1 MNCTHLFHV
10 CIHVYF
16 YVCVG
21 YENVKVMLR
30 GEKVILKEVESW
42 VMEYMWQDTE
52 EGKAGRGELG
62 GNEWQNYVK
71 THS

>member
-30 GEKVILKEVESW
+30 GEKVILKEVE
-42 VMEYMWQDTE
+42 
-52 EGKAGRGELG
+52 
-62 GNEWQNYVK
+62 N
-71 THS
+71 

>member
-1 MNCTHLFHV
+1 MIFECYINIYVNTYMNCTHLFHV

-30 GEKVILKEVESW
+30 GEKVILKEVE
-42 VMEYMWQDTE
+42 
-52 EGKAGRGELG
+52 
-62 GNEWQNYVK
+62 N
-71 THS
+71 